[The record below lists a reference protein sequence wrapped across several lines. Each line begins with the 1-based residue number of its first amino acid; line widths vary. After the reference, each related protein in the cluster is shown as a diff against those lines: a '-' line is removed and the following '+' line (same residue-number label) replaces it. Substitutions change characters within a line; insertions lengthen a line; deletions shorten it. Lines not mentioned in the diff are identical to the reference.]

1 MPKDTTDLDPR
12 ISQLL
17 HRVEKGLVHAAH
29 VDDVFWQVQAIFRAN
44 EALAVDGGTLQDWLG
59 RLYVDSVTI
68 ALRRQADQRKGVVS
82 LWRLLEMMKG
92 AAPVLTRARYVE
104 LHDNDV
110 HHRRAAA
117 SHWDRVVAPGHD
129 GIPRPL
135 LKAKQDELR
144 SALSHVSRYANE
156 YVAHCGRRSS
166 RREDDVRGCAAR
178 DGHRL
183 QGVSL
188 VLSSADRRR
197 ILDAGSGNPASVAS
211 SVPDSVARAGSAG
224 AGVSLA

>member
-1 MPKDTTDLDPR
+1 
-12 ISQLL
+12 
-17 HRVEKGLVHAAH
+17 
-29 VDDVFWQVQAIFRAN
+29 VFWQVQAILRAN

-59 RLYVDSVTI
+59 RLYVDAVTI

-92 AAPVLTRARYVE
+92 AAPVLTKARYVE

-129 GIPRPL
+129 AIPGPL

-156 YVAHCGRRSS
+156 YVAHAAGNPHDVKLAF
-166 RREDDVRGCAAR
+166 EDVRRAMATAFRVFRWC
-178 DGHRL
+178 H
-183 QGVSL
+183 L
-188 VLSSADRRR
+188 VLTADGYSTPVPAIQHPWRRVFQIAWLEPGR
-197 ILDAGSGNPASVAS
+197 PAPAYRSLDELIREGDASPGTVI
-211 SVPDSVARAGSAG
+211 
-224 AGVSLA
+224 